1 MIRKGKNTKTISYR
15 LQFIDSGRFMVSLL
29 SNLLINLAE
38 GNYRIESKYGHDD
51 KKCQMC
57 GIKYKDC
64 EC

>member
-15 LQFIDSGRFMVSLL
+15 LQFIDSARFMVNLL
-29 SNLLINLAE
+29 SNLNNITE
-38 GNYRIESKYGHDD
+38 GNYRIKSKYGHDD
-51 KKCQMC
+51 KKCQAC

>member
-1 MIRKGKNTKTISYR
+1 
-15 LQFIDSGRFMVSLL
+15 MVSLL